1 MTPADC
7 LQSQSVTE
15 DDTAIS
21 ITLISRLDCVDDAVE
36 AHSCGDH

>member
-7 LQSQSVTE
+7 LQSQSVAE
-15 DDTAIS
+15 NDTDIS
-21 ITLISRLDCVDDAVE
+21 ITTISRLDCVDDAVE